1 VSPQLATFLL
11 VTGANIACVVWSVHA
26 AYRHIVAERQALKAA
41 DLLRELCVQAYFSQH
56 QPIWQAWA
64 DCMGSIKVRAS
75 FVRDE
80 IDGEAP

>member
-1 VSPQLATFLL
+1 M
-11 VTGANIACVVWSVHA
+11 GINIASIAFGVRR
-26 AYRHIVAERQALKAA
+26 AYRHI
-41 DLLRELCVQAYFSQH
+41 AYMTRH
-56 QPIWQAWA
+56 RPIWQAWA